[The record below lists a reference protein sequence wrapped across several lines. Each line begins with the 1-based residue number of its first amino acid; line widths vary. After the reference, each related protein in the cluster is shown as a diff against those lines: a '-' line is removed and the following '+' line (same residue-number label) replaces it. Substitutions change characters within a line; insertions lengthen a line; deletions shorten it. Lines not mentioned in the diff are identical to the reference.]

1 MKKEPAPNES
11 RELYRRHEMAKWK
24 QSPPRARSIRNLINH
39 NINPVLPRSDNS
51 LPDPRIMGKL
61 FN

>member
-11 RELYRRHEMAKWK
+11 RELYVADTKW
-24 QSPPRARSIRNLINH
+24 QSENSRARSIRNLINH

>member
-1 MKKEPAPNES
+1 MNPENYIADT
-11 RELYRRHEMAKWK
+11 KW
-24 QSPPRARSIRNLINH
+24 QSENSPSLPPPSPRARSIRNLINH

>member
-1 MKKEPAPNES
+1 MNPENYIADT
-11 RELYRRHEMAKWK
+11 KW
-24 QSPPRARSIRNLINH
+24 QSENSRARSIRNLINH